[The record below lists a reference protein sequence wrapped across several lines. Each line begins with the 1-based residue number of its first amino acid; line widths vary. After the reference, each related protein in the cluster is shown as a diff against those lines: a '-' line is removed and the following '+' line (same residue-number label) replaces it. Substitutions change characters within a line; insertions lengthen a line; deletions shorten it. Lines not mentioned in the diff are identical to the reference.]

1 MKRPIKPL
9 LIGSGLAALGAAAV
23 GAASV
28 AATNQLVRIA
38 LDRELPTRFRENGKA
53 RARLTGSPENHGAL
67 ERLALAGKELQSKV
81 VRRVTVYGRD
91 GTVLVGHWRPC
102 PSPKRVIL
110 AMHGWR
116 SSWHRDFGIV
126 ADFWYEQGC
135 SVLFAEQRGQ
145 GSSGG
150 AHMSF
155 GMMERYDCLTW
166 AQWLHRNVSGTL
178 PIYLAGVSMG
188 ATTVLMASGQELPEN
203 VIGILADCGYTSAR
217 EIIHKILRQIRLPI
231 RLVYPFVKLGA
242 RLFAGF
248 DLEQADARKAVQ
260 NCTRPVIF
268 YHGDG
273 DDFVPWEMS
282 RDNHAACPS
291 RKKLVI
297 IPGAGHGLSFPAD
310 QERYVAELREFFGP
324 EASAD

>member
-1 MKRPIKPL
+1 MAAVL
-9 LIGSGLAALGAAAV
+9 QFVLAASAVCFFLVFYSAPRKDPGDRIDIPDGEIYEVYREQMEAWVRQTRQMPQEDVSIRSFDGLTLRGKYYEYAPGAPIELMIHGYRGSSERDMSGGVQRAFRLGRSALIIDQR
-23 GAASV
+23 ASGRSEGNV
-28 AATNQLVRIA
+28 ITFGVREHRDCLAWVDFMVKKFGPDVKII
-38 LDRELPTRFRENGKA
+38 
-53 RARLTGSPENHGAL
+53 LTG
-67 ERLALAGKELQSKV
+67 
-81 VRRVTVYGRD
+81 
-91 GTVLVGHWRPC
+91 
-102 PSPKRVIL
+102 I
-110 AMHGWR
+110 
-116 SSWHRDFGIV
+116 
-126 ADFWYEQGC
+126 
-135 SVLFAEQRGQ
+135 
-145 GSSGG
+145 
-150 AHMSF
+150 
-155 GMMERYDCLTW
+155 
-166 AQWLHRNVSGTL
+166 
-178 PIYLAGVSMG
+178 SMG
-188 ATTVLMASGQELPEN
+188 ASTVLMASGQELPEN

-217 EIIHKILRQIRLPI
+217 EIIHKILRQIHLPI

-248 DLEQADARKAVQ
+248 DLEQADARKAVR

>member
-1 MKRPIKPL
+1 MAVIWIVAAVL
-9 LIGSGLAALGAAAV
+9 LFVLAASAVCFFLVFYSAPRKDPGDRIDIPDGEIYEVYREQMEAWVRQTRQMHQEDVSIRSFDGLTLRGKYYEYAPGAPIELMIHGYRGSSERDMSGGVQRAFRLGRSALIIDQR
-23 GAASV
+23 ASGRSEGNV
-28 AATNQLVRIA
+28 ITFGVREHRDCLAWVDFMVKKFGPDVKII
-38 LDRELPTRFRENGKA
+38 
-53 RARLTGSPENHGAL
+53 LTG
-67 ERLALAGKELQSKV
+67 
-81 VRRVTVYGRD
+81 
-91 GTVLVGHWRPC
+91 
-102 PSPKRVIL
+102 I
-110 AMHGWR
+110 
-116 SSWHRDFGIV
+116 
-126 ADFWYEQGC
+126 
-135 SVLFAEQRGQ
+135 
-145 GSSGG
+145 
-150 AHMSF
+150 
-155 GMMERYDCLTW
+155 
-166 AQWLHRNVSGTL
+166 
-178 PIYLAGVSMG
+178 SMG
-188 ATTVLMASGQELPEN
+188 ASTVLMASGQELPEN

-248 DLEQADARKAVQ
+248 DLEQADARKAVR

>member
-1 MKRPIKPL
+1 M
-9 LIGSGLAALGAAAV
+9 
-23 GAASV
+23 
-28 AATNQLVRIA
+28 
-38 LDRELPTRFRENGKA
+38 
-53 RARLTGSPENHGAL
+53 
-67 ERLALAGKELQSKV
+67 
-81 VRRVTVYGRD
+81 
-91 GTVLVGHWRPC
+91 
-102 PSPKRVIL
+102 
-110 AMHGWR
+110 
-116 SSWHRDFGIV
+116 
-126 ADFWYEQGC
+126 
-135 SVLFAEQRGQ
+135 
-145 GSSGG
+145 
-150 AHMSF
+150 
-155 GMMERYDCLTW
+155 
-166 AQWLHRNVSGTL
+166 
-178 PIYLAGVSMG
+178 
-188 ATTVLMASGQELPEN
+188 
-203 VIGILADCGYTSAR
+203 
-217 EIIHKILRQIRLPI
+217 
-231 RLVYPFVKLGA
+231 YPFVKLGA

>member
-1 MKRPIKPL
+1 MAVVWIVAAVL
-9 LIGSGLAALGAAAV
+9 LFVLAASAVCFFLVFYSAPRKDPGDRIDIPDGEIYEVYREQMEAWVRQTRQMPQEDVSIRSFDGLTLRGKYYEYAPGAPIELMIHGYRGSSERDMSGGVQRAFRLGRSALIIDQR
-23 GAASV
+23 ASGRSEGNV
-28 AATNQLVRIA
+28 ITFGVREHRDCLAWVDFMVKKFGPDVKII
-38 LDRELPTRFRENGKA
+38 
-53 RARLTGSPENHGAL
+53 LTG
-67 ERLALAGKELQSKV
+67 
-81 VRRVTVYGRD
+81 
-91 GTVLVGHWRPC
+91 
-102 PSPKRVIL
+102 I
-110 AMHGWR
+110 
-116 SSWHRDFGIV
+116 
-126 ADFWYEQGC
+126 
-135 SVLFAEQRGQ
+135 
-145 GSSGG
+145 
-150 AHMSF
+150 
-155 GMMERYDCLTW
+155 
-166 AQWLHRNVSGTL
+166 
-178 PIYLAGVSMG
+178 SMG
-188 ATTVLMASGQELPEN
+188 ASTVLMASGQELPEN

-217 EIIHKILRQIRLPI
+217 EIIHKILRQIHLPI

-248 DLEQADARKAVQ
+248 DLEQADARKAVR